1 MLLILSKLKQ
11 NHARL
16 RVHYLKPNL
25 SLFWG
30 RFLQKVNSC
39 SVFQDLLRLQRL
51 DFFKV
56 QRYSYQTKYQVNGIH
71 ILAISPLI
79 SVCTT
84 SKQGFLVGCGPI
96 FCQSSR

>member
-1 MLLILSKLKQ
+1 M
-11 NHARL
+11 
-16 RVHYLKPNL
+16 RVQYLKPNL

-79 SVCTT
+79 SVCT
-84 SKQGFLVGCGPI
+84 SKDSWLAVALFFAKVQDNKN
-96 FCQSSR
+96 